1 MSDKFKQVTGLIK
14 ELLSLNKA
22 EIASVAPNADEVAG
36 RKSKRKKIRQELV
49 QVLSLREGKSPL
61 NP

>member
-22 EIASVAPNADEVAG
+22 EIASMAPNAEEVAG

-49 QVLSLREGKSPL
+49 QALSVRDT
-61 NP
+61 

>member
-1 MSDKFKQVTGLIK
+1 MSDKFKQVTALIK

-22 EIASVAPNADEVAG
+22 IASTAPNAEEVTG

-49 QVLSLREGKSPL
+49 QALSIRDT
-61 NP
+61 

>member
-1 MSDKFKQVTGLIK
+1 MSDKFKQVTALLK

-22 EIASVAPNADEVAG
+22 EIASTAPNAEEVTG

-49 QVLSLREGKSPL
+49 QALSVRDT
-61 NP
+61 